1 MWAIL
6 RRLLMVLVFG
16 IASFAVT
23 LFVGMSFATAV
34 RTESVR
40 IRRKFVALTLGCA
53 VVIVV
58 VTVSVVVVE
67 ASSTA
72 ATIWTA
78 SAKGVDGI
86 LTVTEIGGIRV
97 SCEDFGFRSI
107 RGSSG
112 RCRRGRCRCSG
123 AENNMSIIVRMGFCE

>member
-58 VTVSVVVVE
+58 IVVVTVSVVVVE

-78 SAKGVDGI
+78 STSAKGVEGI
-86 LTVTEIGGIRV
+86 LTGTEIGGIRV
-97 SCEDFGFRSI
+97 GCEDFGFRSI

-112 RCRRGRCRCSG
+112 RCR
-123 AENNMSIIVRMGFCE
+123 

>member
-78 SAKGVDGI
+78 SASTKGVDGI

-112 RCRRGRCRCSG
+112 RCR
-123 AENNMSIIVRMGFCE
+123 